1 MRSSFTMTKVN
12 KDRFPWDWPQTY
24 NYQRDRFPRDCPS
37 HPEIHFLI
45 SGIRASFLGQWRLL
59 QRHTCRFK
67 MYKVT
72 FSGWM
77 EKITWGEVWRSWW
90 TCRGQKR
97 SMQIQHSG
105 LLRTCKV
112 KIGSEG
118 HSIWFSGKNVLKN
131 ILKIKAWWKL
141 TKLFLPGN
149 PLSQMSPARGGIPG
163 LDNFNVLNEDMLNS
177 WRKSLEQSLL
187 GQNPLQNPFYPPPH
201 GAGRPAPDFPYP
213 PEQPKRSESPDT
225 SRSRSRSATPHAER
239 ATPSLELVNQESLQE
254 SKESKTP
261 SEDGGISPPRAT
273 ELEVSSGPIKV
284 RLF

>member
-12 KDRFPWDWPQTY
+12 KDRFPWDWPQKY

-45 SGIRASFLGQWRLL
+45 SGIRALFLGQWRLL

-105 LLRTCKV
+105 LLQICKV
-112 KIGSEG
+112 KIVSERQ
-118 HSIWFSGKNVLKN
+118 SNN
-131 ILKIKAWWKL
+131 DILKKHPKYESLPVNLVQAI
-141 TKLFLPGN
+141 LFPKCLQLEVEFPGWTT
-149 PLSQMSPARGGIPG
+149 STSSMRTCSTPG
-163 LDNFNVLNEDMLNS
+163 
-177 WRKSLEQSLL
+177 
-187 GQNPLQNPFYPPPH
+187 
-201 GAGRPAPDFPYP
+201 
-213 PEQPKRSESPDT
+213 ESP
-225 SRSRSRSATPHAER
+225 
-239 ATPSLELVNQESLQE
+239 
-254 SKESKTP
+254 
-261 SEDGGISPPRAT
+261 
-273 ELEVSSGPIKV
+273 
-284 RLF
+284 